1 MLLIELA
8 GIKYED
14 LAYGTAHGFATMG
27 TNNGHNGTTGET
39 FFNNRD
45 IIEDFSYRAY
55 VRFTTPVDL

>member
-1 MLLIELA
+1 MLMKLP

-39 FFNNRD
+39 FFKNPD
-45 IIEDFSYRAY
+45 IIEDFSYRA
-55 VRFTTPVDL
+55 